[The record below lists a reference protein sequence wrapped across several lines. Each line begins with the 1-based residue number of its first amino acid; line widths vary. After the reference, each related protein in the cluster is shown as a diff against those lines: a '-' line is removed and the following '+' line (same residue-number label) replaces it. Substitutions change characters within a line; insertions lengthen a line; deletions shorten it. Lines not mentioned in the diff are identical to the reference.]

1 MRTKKSALVL
11 LAVAVPLVA
20 ALAWWLVL
28 DESERG
34 GRGEPAPA
42 AAAKPEPQTPA
53 PLEPAAEPELVPA
66 AAAAPDEGA
75 VEGAAEARRE
85 PSPDS
90 SGRHIAGRVK
100 LLGAAPAD
108 DSLRVLALSEALDPR
123 RVYGTSGVLDDLARG
138 KKEHLLGTAAVQ
150 PDGSF
155 ELALGT
161 MADAW
166 LVIDGRFLYSARAE
180 KVPALVDRIEL
191 APELGGCL
199 AGRVTLPAGVTDV
212 AAVLEKIDVELG
224 PDAQNFSMGAI
235 GSAPLFNRRAELDL
249 EGRFELRA
257 LPEGHPLALEV
268 DADDFADAK
277 KAGLV
282 FEPGRVREVELA
294 LTHGATL
301 RGFVRDESG
310 TPVEG
315 AEVKAAESAMWG
327 FPGEELAEADTDA
340 SGAFALA
347 NVAAGKCLLLAKMD
361 GYLDSEAQK
370 LELRD
375 EESRENLT
383 LVLSRGASISGRV
396 QLADGAAVEGAAV
409 EVAFDP
415 EAMAGMGALNAARGA
430 SGKAKSGP
438 DGRFEVAGLGKGPF
452 VVSASLE
459 RAAADDVK
467 EPWRAKSGSV
477 KPDTHDLTLT
487 LAAPSSLT
495 GRVQDVAGA
504 AVAKFSVRATQ
515 ASQAFFLPGESKQQ
529 ACEDPEGDF
538 VLRGLEAGKWKLEA
552 SAEGFGPMTPLELSL
567 PRAQEDSLVLVLAP
581 AASIAG
587 TVVDPGGK
595 PVSGA
600 RVTLQA
606 DTSQRIQRMRDNV
619 QAPEA
624 HSEEGGAFLLTG
636 LAPGTSAVVAEHEG
650 FASSEPQAVEASAE
664 APAHGVV
671 LRLRKGAL
679 VTGEV
684 YGPDGKPAGGAQL
697 IAQAPSTLEMSM
709 KRADGAGL
717 FRFEHMAPGSWT
729 ITALLEAGEVDVE
742 GSTAEVSASFL
753 ENMRIAMVSLE
764 DGEEEHVV
772 LGAPP
777 KDPVRV
783 RGTVRHGERPVGE
796 GLVSFVAEGS
806 KGLEA
811 FKMASLG
818 ADGSYE
824 AELGAPG
831 GYLATVQITAGGG
844 VFQQNNVEFRATI
857 PEVEEHVLDF
867 ALPLG
872 AVRGTV
878 RVAGVASG
886 ESQAGTR
893 VTLASAGGIESGTL
907 MGGQYAEATTD
918 ESGRY
923 SFDYL
928 RPGTYAV
935 AAGGALF
942 GGAFGSQTQAG
953 RLVRSGL
960 TVEEGRALEGIDF
973 TLEEPGDI
981 VGRAVDAAGAGI
993 KDVSVFVRDEHGQP
1007 LDRFSMITSGA
1018 DGSFTYTGVAAG
1030 EYVVSARGKGLASA
1044 ESAPVRV
1051 EKGSKAVVE
1060 LVLYPGTKLVIEVVD
1075 EAGEPLQARVS
1086 VLDARGREMQGM
1098 LGWAEM
1104 MSGFGEG
1111 GFDGSKQ
1118 NVGPLAPGAYTVT
1131 AIAADGKKTS
1141 KPVTLDGQPE
1151 RRMKLRLR

>member
-1 MRTKKSALVL
+1 MK
-11 LAVAVPLVA
+11 
-20 ALAWWLVL
+20 
-28 DESERG
+28 
-34 GRGEPAPA
+34 
-42 AAAKPEPQTPA
+42 
-53 PLEPAAEPELVPA
+53 
-66 AAAAPDEGA
+66 
-75 VEGAAEARRE
+75 
-85 PSPDS
+85 
-90 SGRHIAGRVK
+90 
-100 LLGAAPAD
+100 LGAAPAD

-138 KKEHLLGTAAVQ
+138 EKERVLGTATVQ

-180 KVPALVDRIEL
+180 KVPALVERIEL
-191 APELGGCL
+191 AHELGGCL
-199 AGRVTLPAGVTDV
+199 AGRVTLPADVTDL
-212 AAVLEKIDVELG
+212 AAALEDIDVELG
-224 PDAQNFSMGAI
+224 PDAQDFSMGVLA
-235 GSAPLFNRRAELDL
+235 SAPLFNRRAELDA

-257 LPEGHPLALEV
+257 LPEGHSHALEI

-282 FEPGRVREVELA
+282 FEPGRVREAELA
-294 LTHGATL
+294 LTRGATL
-301 RGFVRDESG
+301 RGVVRDESG
-310 TPVEG
+310 APLVG
-315 AEVKAAESAMWG
+315 AAVKAAESAMFG
-327 FPGEELAEADTDA
+327 FPGEELAEAKSDA
-340 SGAFALA
+340 NGAFELA
-347 NVAAGKCLLLAKMD
+347 HVAAGKCLLLAKMD
-361 GYLDSEAQK
+361 GYLDSEALK

-375 EESRENLT
+375 EEGRENLA
-383 LVLSRGASISGRV
+383 LVLARGASISGRV
-396 QLADGAAVEGAAV
+396 QLQDGAALDGDKLEGTAV
-409 EVAFDP
+409 QVSFDP
-415 EAMAGMGALNAARGA
+415 AAMVGMGALNAARGG
-430 SGKAKSGP
+430 SGKTKCGP
-438 DGRFEVAGLGKGPF
+438 DGRFEVTGLGKGPF

-459 RAAADDVK
+459 RTAADGVK
-467 EPWRAKSGSV
+467 EPWRAKSESV

-487 LAAPSSLT
+487 LSAPSSIA
-495 GRVQDVAGA
+495 GRVQDLAGA
-504 AVAKFSVRATQ
+504 AVTKFSLRATP
-515 ASQAFFLPGESKQQ
+515 AGGAPFMPVESKQE

-538 VLRGLEAGKWKLEA
+538 VLRGLEPGKWKLAA
-552 SAEGFGPMTPLELSL
+552 SADGFGPMTPLELTL
-567 PRAQEDSLVLVLAP
+567 PTAEASPLVLVLAP
-581 AASIAG
+581 AATISG
-587 TVVDPGGK
+587 TVVDPGGN

-606 DTSQRIQRMRDNV
+606 DMTQRIQRMRD
-619 QAPEA
+619 QAKAPEA
-624 HSEEGGAFLLTG
+624 TSAEGGAFLLTG
-636 LAPGTSAVVAEHEG
+636 LAPGTSLVVAKREG
-650 FASSEPQAVEASAE
+650 FADSESLSVETSTE
-664 APAHGVV
+664 APAQGVV
-671 LRLRKGAL
+671 LRLQKGAL

-684 YGPDGKPAGGAQL
+684 YGPDGKPAAGAQIL
-697 IAQAPSTLEMSM
+697 AQDPSTFEMSM

-717 FRFEHMAPGSWT
+717 FRFEHMAPGAWT
-729 ITALLEAGEVDVE
+729 ITAILEGGEVEVE
-742 GSTAEVSASFL
+742 GSAAEASASFL
-753 ENMRIAMVSLE
+753 ENMRIAMVTLE
-764 DGEEEHVV
+764 EGEEEHVV

-796 GLVSFVAEGS
+796 GLVSFVGEGS

-831 GYLATVQITAGGG
+831 RYLVTVQVTAGGG
-844 VFQQNNVEFRATI
+844 PFQQNSVEYSVKI
-857 PEVEEHVLDF
+857 PEAEEHVLDF

-878 RVAGVASG
+878 RVPAGATP
-886 ESQAGTR
+886 AGTR
-893 VTLASAGGIESGTL
+893 VTLAATGGIESGTL

-918 ESGRY
+918 EAGRY
-923 SFDYL
+923 AFDYL
-928 RPGTYAV
+928 RPGSYAV

-942 GGAFGSQTQAG
+942 GGAFGGKSQAG

-960 TVEEGRALEGIDF
+960 NVTEGRALENVDF

-981 VGRAVDAAGAGI
+981 EGRVLDSAGQPI
-993 KDVSVFVRDEHGQP
+993 KDASLFVRDEHGQL

-1018 DGSFTYTGVAAG
+1018 DGSFHYTGVAAG
-1030 EYVVSARGKGLASA
+1030 EYVVSARGKGLASV

-1051 EKGSKAVVE
+1051 EKGASASVE
-1060 LVLYPGTKLVIEVVD
+1060 LVLYAGTRLVIEVVD
-1075 EAGEPLQARVS
+1075 EAGEALQARVS
-1086 VLDARGREMQGM
+1086 VLDERGREMQGM

-1104 MSGFGEG
+1104 MSSFGEG

-1118 NVGPLAPGAYTVT
+1118 NVGPLPPGTYTVT
-1131 AIAADGKKTS
+1131 AVAADGKKTS